1 MFSLSE
7 EQIAFIEADIIVR
20 GIKSPDLHIDL
31 LDHICCIIEQ
41 ENNEK
46 DDFQEIYKRTISM
59 FGSDGL
65 EEIQKETDRL
75 LTFKHYYIMNSTM
88 KISGYV
94 SAALI
99 LLGTLFKF
107 YHWPAGS
114 LLLMLGMAALSICFL
129 PLMFILKFKSEQ
141 ESNRSITLSL
151 IGGGA
156 AMFIATGILFKMMH
170 WPGATAIQY
179 TGFAMLIMAYL
190 PIYLFSANKKAS
202 NKINAV
208 STVVLIIAG
217 VSLLFAANNAGISEQ
232 TKDKLYDIS
241 EDLENT
247 NTFMEHEN
255 QLLYQKV
262 IQKTASDSALAN
274 IAIQNIHEKTVKVLS
289 LLKDTKLGLIAFA
302 HNIEPKEAITVK
314 MVDIKEPGNYDFP
327 TRYLF
332 NKESPKIISVKKELL
347 EYVSLINK
355 SYPEIKTPFN
365 LNDSESIDD
374 ELVTWEVKNFDHTPL
389 SLVLYKLTQL
399 EVDIKVME
407 ASVYRS
413 YIFKS

>member
-7 EQIAFIEADIIVR
+7 EQIAFIETDIKVR
-20 GIKSPDLHIDL
+20 GIKSPGLHIDL
-31 LDHICCIIEQ
+31 MDHICCIIEQ

-46 DDFQEIYKRTISM
+46 DDFQEIYKKTISM
-59 FGSDGL
+59 FGSEGL
-65 EEIQKETDRL
+65 QEIQKETDRL

-107 YHWPAGS
+107 YHWPGANV
-114 LLLMLGMAALSICFL
+114 LLLSGMVFLTLLFL
-129 PLMFILKFKSEQ
+129 PLMFILKFKSEH

-170 WPGATAIQY
+170 WPGATALQY

-217 VSLLFAANNAGISEQ
+217 VSLLFAANNAGISEH

-247 NTFMEHEN
+247 NTFMEYEN
-255 QLLYQKV
+255 QLLYQKI
-262 IQKTASDSALAN
+262 IQKRASDSAAAN
-274 IAIQNIHEKTVKVLS
+274 IEMQNIHEKTANVLR
-289 LLKDTKLGLIAFA
+289 LLKDTRLGLIALA
-302 HNIEPKEAITVK
+302 HNIHTSEAATIK
-314 MVDIKEPGNYDFP
+314 MIDLKEPGNYDFP
-327 TRYLF
+327 TLYLF
-332 NKESPKIISVKKELL
+332 NKESPKIITVKQELVQ
-347 EYVSLINK
+347 YVALVNK
-355 SYPEIKTPFN
+355 SYPEIKIPFN
-365 LNDSESIDD
+365 LNDSESIEG
-374 ELVTWEVKNFDHTPL
+374 ELVTWEVKNFDNTPL

-399 EVDIKVME
+399 ELDIKALE
-407 ASVYRS
+407 ASVYRKN
-413 YIFKS
+413 II